1 MPQKWQKIWTNSC
14 SSWTRWKQW
23 LGGFPQRFST
33 TVFQGDAQLSKALKS
48 PFSQAREEAL
58 EAAAATMREATEAEE
73 TPKKRQRPVHISII
87 FISHTHRYV
96 YIYIYIRMY
105 ICIYVYMY
113 NMYIYIYILRGS
125 ALCRRPRGQ
134 KCFLH
139 YRNVVSSCCHPK
151 AKQRPI
157 QIIVLSWPGRNS
169 DGVEPVEGFHP
180 DLFLSRSLREWH
192 PVPQKARHVCTK
204 KSIKSHHPV
213 CTFLANDTHS
223 GCEAHRWQSK

>member
-1 MPQKWQKIWTNSC
+1 MPQKWIWTNSC

-73 TPKKRQRPVHISII
+73 TPKKRRRPVHISII
-87 FISHTHRYV
+87 FISHTQRY
-96 YIYIYIRMY
+96 I
-105 ICIYVYMY
+105 
-113 NMYIYIYILRGS
+113 YIYIYILRGS

-169 DGVEPVEGFHP
+169 DGVESVEGFHP
-180 DLFLSRSLREWH
+180 DLFSSRSLREWH

-204 KSIKSHHPV
+204 KSIKPHHPV
-213 CTFLANDTHS
+213 CTSLANDTHS
-223 GCEAHRWQSK
+223 GCEAHRWQS